1 MYSDWLRANSY
12 SYTRKVKVKKEGAGK
27 GQIFNN
33 NMNFPSFEGI
43 ASIMCHSLKQAT
55 QPVFCLVV
63 FLSLF
68 FLCSP
73 N

>member
-1 MYSDWLRANSY
+1 M
-12 SYTRKVKVKKEGAGK
+12 EGVGE
-27 GQIFNN
+27 GEIFNN

-55 QPVFCLVV
+55 QPVFRLVV

>member
-1 MYSDWLRANSY
+1 MYPDWLRANSY
-12 SYTRKVKVKKEGAGK
+12 SYTRQVKVKKEGVGE
-27 GQIFNN
+27 GEIFNN

-43 ASIMCHSLKQAT
+43 ASIMCPSLKQAT
-55 QPVFCLVV
+55 QPVFRLVV